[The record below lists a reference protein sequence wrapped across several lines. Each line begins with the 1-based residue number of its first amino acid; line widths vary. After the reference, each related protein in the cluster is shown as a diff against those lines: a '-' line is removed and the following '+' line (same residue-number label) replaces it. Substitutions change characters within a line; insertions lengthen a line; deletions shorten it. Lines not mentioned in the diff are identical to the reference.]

1 MSKHADKSWSPCWR
15 ARRRSRVGRTDG
27 PPPMTKP
34 ERLKTTA
41 TKVLQVKT
49 VSTHRDQGRPHGGR
63 QSCPRVQG
71 GGMTLLG
78 WVGVMSPTKGGK
90 GRMSEQADKS
100 WSPCWR
106 VRRRSRVGQRTGR
119 RVAAPG
125 CHDQWV
131 PREAQT
137 TATGVVLEVQTVS
150 THRDQGRPHGG
161 RQSCPRVQGGGTT
174 LLGWVGVM
182 DSSNQKLVT
191 MLTGGEAEQGRTLP

>member
-1 MSKHADKSWSPCWR
+1 
-15 ARRRSRVGRTDG
+15 V
-27 PPPMTKP
+27 
-34 ERLKTTA
+34 ER
-41 TKVLQVKT
+41 
-49 VSTHRDQGRPHGGR
+49 
-63 QSCPRVQG
+63 
-71 GGMTLLG
+71 
-78 WVGVMSPTKGGK
+78 MSPAKVGK

-137 TATGVVLEVQTVS
+137 TATGVVLEVKTVS

-161 RQSCPRVQGGGTT
+161 RQSCPRVQGGGMT

-182 DSSNQKLVT
+182 SPTKGGKGRMSEQANKSWSPCWRARRRSKVGQRTGRRVRPPAMTNGFPGKHRPRPPGWCWRSRQSPPTVTRVVLTVAAKVAQGSKVEARPSSV
-191 MLTGGEAEQGRTLP
+191 GSG